1 MGKLS
6 KQEIEDMMDDDF
18 DPRHNRKPK
27 VRKMKKQDEN

>member
-18 DPRHNRKPK
+18 DPRYDSKPK